1 MLTAGQGEVMILSM
15 ERSKTVFPGRPSRM
29 MEVIAR
35 VSEKLVR
42 LEALAARPCVAA
54 LGERKSMVGVLMLY
68 HAVQEP

>member
-35 VSEKLVR
+35 VSEKLVK
-42 LEALAARPCVAA
+42 LVSPLSVSEKVWSVC
-54 LGERKSMVGVLMLY
+54 
-68 HAVQEP
+68 